1 MKDENEQSL
10 DDILGTSFEGNHGGK
25 DRSRSSSGDH
35 SLVFFG
41 PRQARLLTRLL
52 THTHIP
58 GLSSLD
64 QMHLLALADTI
75 ASCNTAF
82 ADRFTVNADSTGKY
96 LRPTSG
102 GEVL

>member
-1 MKDENEQSL
+1 MFSTRDDGEQSL
-10 DDILGTSFEGNHGGK
+10 DDILESSDNPHGGK
-25 DRSRSSSGDH
+25 ERSRVQSSDQS
-35 SLVFFG
+35 FAYFG
-41 PRQARLLTRLL
+41 PRQARMLTRLL

-82 ADRFTVNADSTGKY
+82 ADRFTSNADTTGNY
-96 LRPTSG
+96 NYFQFF
-102 GEVL
+102 E